1 MWVLQGGVFNIL
13 FYLSD
18 SRTPLRAPRPD
29 SQGFGGDGDA
39 GRLAPQGLAQ
49 IGATPWRQAY
59 KTGRPY
65 SALGYLT
72 PEGFEQLNQDAQS
85 EGLGKLYRDAGGPS
99 TRPGA
104 PYNGGHDVPRNG
116 DGLLTRAGGGG
127 AERN

>member
-1 MWVLQGGVFNIL
+1 MWVLEGGVFNIL

-29 SQGFGGDGDA
+29 SQGFDGDGDA

-72 PEGFEQLNQDAQS
+72 PEGFEQLSQDAQS
-85 EGLGKLYRDAGGPS
+85 EGLGKLYRDAGGAEYTPRS
-99 TRPGA
+99 TLQRW
-104 PYNGGHDVPRNG
+104 PRC
-116 DGLLTRAGGGG
+116 TREMEMGF
-127 AERN
+127 